1 MPATM
6 NILKLDLERKK
17 KSEGRSFL
25 DSSSSSDEEL
35 ASDEENECTR
45 QKGGEE
51 SDGRRPMAEEERKV
65 SDETNAELLLP
76 WKTEVAPEKIQPQ
89 KLIEEVSESKQYI
102 ADDAEENL
110 HGKQILDDRKS
121 IHDPLDDYIVGREV
135 TNCKK
140 ILLESA
146 TEKEEISN
154 SQKSTDND
162 NNKTNDRK
170 NEKTS
175 TCSVSSDTADLK
187 QTLEENEKLTSAIT
201 DMTDDAS
208 SKNIKSYQR
217 KSKEHPFGSKL
228 SSIREEMREFCDRMD
243 KFVDENKIVFK
254 NGEVEGFWGKEKM
267 DENLQTDPIDDS
279 EIQETETEVPT
290 SKEDKL
296 QWWNTKERNLKVRE
310 IIRQR
315 EDEARKH
322 KVEIKDAATSNNSNC
337 SSLED
342 RMQVMDTADNFQD
355 VYDLMTMKTCPSYFP
370 DSTETYSV
378 KDEENYTCEQSEKES
393 QEKSCGVFSSIFA
406 ELRNR
411 DIQET
416 NKSKVSSE
424 LMILEEKLDSEKST
438 IDTKQKNI
446 PQIINMTD
454 LIDSAEE
461 SSKCKKLETNENYSK
476 IEDLEDKFNHLLLT
490 PSEMKKNIDESDD
503 DSFKTATSLV
513 EEILETDQESPEV
526 LRLFNTEDKIV
537 DSNKNENVDL
547 DECEIISNKERNNL
561 ICENKKVIKIEES
574 SVKME
579 MSNSEQKLSSDT
591 EESNS
596 QMESLI
602 RAIDRLTLGKNANQR
617 PSRLTGKRTLEIK
630 DVEINNKKSFLIE
643 EVKSERKSKER
654 KSRSQISEKCRQHMI
669 QETKKFAKKVSPLID
684 KCITN
689 LIKDSENV
697 DRRSQYHKYKRRSL
711 GEYLPSDFVSKMDL
725 NKPAGDSGNNWSDKY
740 DNKSDNVIN
749 VQFGK
754 QELKQTI
761 NSESD
766 SLSANDSDIQ
776 SLGNILRQS
785 ESICESESSSINAD
799 ASLYKEFCDHLQKLK
814 SEKKLLVKSNF
825 IIEREEGSKEKLPD
839 DKSVQKSNPT
849 KKSVKPL
856 IEVISENPA
865 ISNDSKSI
873 LKQEEKS
880 HTSQNV
886 SDCYKKDAVFR
897 LVEETPTMSEDS
909 ENHVNK
915 NAINLTEGEKT
926 EMFSMSCTLDN
937 AKCKEEC
944 VLLKE
949 KRECAAIKKSIEMQ
963 VAQEN

>member
-1 MPATM
+1 
-6 NILKLDLERKK
+6 
-17 KSEGRSFL
+17 
-25 DSSSSSDEEL
+25 
-35 ASDEENECTR
+35 
-45 QKGGEE
+45 
-51 SDGRRPMAEEERKV
+51 
-65 SDETNAELLLP
+65 
-76 WKTEVAPEKIQPQ
+76 
-89 KLIEEVSESKQYI
+89 
-102 ADDAEENL
+102 
-110 HGKQILDDRKS
+110 
-121 IHDPLDDYIVGREV
+121 
-135 TNCKK
+135 
-140 ILLESA
+140 
-146 TEKEEISN
+146 
-154 SQKSTDND
+154 
-162 NNKTNDRK
+162 
-170 NEKTS
+170 
-175 TCSVSSDTADLK
+175 
-187 QTLEENEKLTSAIT
+187 
-201 DMTDDAS
+201 MTDDAS

-217 KSKEHPFGSKL
+217 KSKEPPFGSKL
-228 SSIREEMREFCDRMD
+228 SSIREEMREFCDSMD

-254 NGEVEGFWGKEKM
+254 NSEVEGFWGEGKM
-267 DENLQTDPIDDS
+267 VDENLQTDPIDDS

-296 QWWNTKERNLKVRE
+296 RWWSTKERKLKVRE

-322 KVEIKDAATSNNSNC
+322 KVEIKDAATSSSNC
-337 SSLED
+337 SLED
-342 RMQVMDTADNFQD
+342 GKQVTTDNFQD
-355 VYDLMTMKTCPSYFP
+355 VYDLMTMKTCLSYFP

-438 IDTKQKNI
+438 IDTKQKSI

-490 PSEMKKNIDESDD
+490 SPEMKKNIDESDD

-513 EEILETDQESPEV
+513 EEILETDQGSPEV
-526 LRLFNTEDKIV
+526 LRFNTEDNCDKII

-547 DECEIISNKERNNL
+547 DDCEKIISNKERNNL
-561 ICENKKVIKIEES
+561 ICENKKIIKIEES
-574 SVKME
+574 SAKME
-579 MSNSEQKLSSDT
+579 MSNSEQKLSPDT

-602 RAIDRLTLGKNANQR
+602 QAIDRLTLGKTNQR

-697 DRRSQYHKYKRRSL
+697 NKRSQYHKYNRRSL
-711 GEYLPSDFVSKMDL
+711 GEYSPSDFVSKMDL
-725 NKPAGDSGNNWSDKY
+725 NKPAGDFGNKWSDKY

-766 SLSANDSDIQ
+766 SLSANDS
-776 SLGNILRQS
+776 G
-785 ESICESESSSINAD
+785 
-799 ASLYKEFCDHLQKLK
+799 K
-814 SEKKLLVKSNF
+814 S
-825 IIEREEGSKEKLPD
+825 
-839 DKSVQKSNPT
+839 
-849 KKSVKPL
+849 
-856 IEVISENPA
+856 
-865 ISNDSKSI
+865 
-873 LKQEEKS
+873 
-880 HTSQNV
+880 
-886 SDCYKKDAVFR
+886 
-897 LVEETPTMSEDS
+897 M
-909 ENHVNK
+909 
-915 NAINLTEGEKT
+915 
-926 EMFSMSCTLDN
+926 
-937 AKCKEEC
+937 
-944 VLLKE
+944 
-949 KRECAAIKKSIEMQ
+949 
-963 VAQEN
+963 